1 MYINFMIEQ
10 NKNKYVCNWLV
21 LITSLVILMIIVGGF
36 TRLTDSGLSITK
48 WDLFKGIIP
57 PFTLEKWNYLFSLY
71 KKIPEYTLQNSQ
83 MTLQEFKI
91 IYWWEYIHRLLG
103 RIIGLAYI
111 IPLLFFTFKKYIDKQ
126 YFVPLYLIFFL
137 ICFQGF
143 IGWYMVESGLTD
155 RVDVSHYR
163 LSLHLTGAFIIL
175 ILLVFYYL
183 KLKQNNLILSG
194 KKIPFNFPILF
205 TSLILIQISIGALVS
220 GLDAGKIYQTWPLM
234 NQNYFPDDIN
244 ATNLIT
250 FKMLEIPSLVQ
261 FIHRNLA
268 YLIFLI
274 FLFFSYLVYFNKS
287 YLYLKGT
294 VILIFLALSLQIIL
308 GIFTIL
314 SGAQIYIASLHQ
326 IGSIFLIITSLLLVF
341 QNYKLTT
348 SF

>member
-1 MYINFMIEQ
+1 MFEQ
-10 NKNKYVCNWLV
+10 NKNNYVCNWLL

-57 PFTLEKWNYLFSLY
+57 PFTLEKWNYVFSLY

-83 MTLQEFKI
+83 MTLQEFKV

-111 IPLLFFTFKKYIDKQ
+111 IPLLFFTFKKYISKK
-126 YFVPLYLIFFL
+126 YFIPLYLIFFL

-175 ILLVFYYL
+175 ILLVFNYL
-183 KLKQNNLILSG
+183 KLKHHDLLLSG
-194 KKIPFNFPILF
+194 KKIPFNFPIFFIL
-205 TSLILIQISIGALVS
+205 LILIQISIGALVS

-234 NQNYFPDDIN
+234 NYSYFPDDVNIFDLF
-244 ATNLIT
+244 TLKL
-250 FKMLEIPSLVQ
+250 FEIPSLVQ
-261 FIHRNLA
+261 FIHRNVA
-268 YLIFLI
+268 YLIFII
-274 FLFFSYLVYFNKS
+274 FLFFSYLVYFDKN

-294 VILIFLALSLQIIL
+294 VVLIFLSLILQIVL
-308 GIFTIL
+308 GVFTIL

-326 IGSIFLIITSLLLVF
+326 IGSIFLIISSLQLVF
-341 QNYKLTT
+341 KNYKLTN